1 MSILKTFSI
10 LGLSSMLNRAK
21 IFHLSNEFVEET
33 EHENGL
39 GQSLTEIT
47 IITRHQKVTRCCVL
61 WTLLRG
67 AADASQSQHLISYEI
82 IK

>member
-1 MSILKTFSI
+1 
-10 LGLSSMLNRAK
+10 MLNCVK
-21 IFHLSNEFVEET
+21 IFNLSNEFFEET
-33 EHENGL
+33 EHMNAL
-39 GQSLTEIT
+39 GQSLSEIT

-67 AADASQSQHLISYEI
+67 VADASQSQHLISYEI